1 MIGQEFTGCLDTRS
15 RGGRVGVYPR
25 APPETPVN
33 AGSEHRWLRRG
44 RDITPHMSSVAWRNG
59 PGTVKAGRSDDKPA
73 PGAPSPR
80 SDPHRPEVPNSAPP
94 RPLDRP
100 GFPGPTFS
108 LKRSHTSA
116 VTCPP
121 KTGQLQPSEGGWIC
135 GERRKMGFKFK
146 VGVSLSLVESPDKDE
161 RLQAL
166 VESSMDYVEVRYAPH
181 CEDAIWA
188 DLVRSKLDA
197 SSVKVNSIHAPFS
210 SQVDISR
217 LDDGGQEYA
226 IEQIGKAIELAE
238 RLGADI
244 VVVHGSAEPIGE
256 DERSKRM
263 VQSKSSL
270 CMLTEQVQSAG
281 ARLAVEL
288 LPRTCLGNTADELE
302 ELLDG
307 ISPEYAGICLDANH
321 PADPDALPSIVKQLA
336 QRIITLHISDYDGI
350 DEKHW
355 MPFDGVINW
364 RAFAKALG
372 DIQYSGAF
380 IYETLPAADT
390 TAEKLE
396 IIQSNFEMVISNQ

>member
-1 MIGQEFTGCLDTRS
+1 
-15 RGGRVGVYPR
+15 
-25 APPETPVN
+25 
-33 AGSEHRWLRRG
+33 
-44 RDITPHMSSVAWRNG
+44 
-59 PGTVKAGRSDDKPA
+59 
-73 PGAPSPR
+73 
-80 SDPHRPEVPNSAPP
+80 
-94 RPLDRP
+94 
-100 GFPGPTFS
+100 
-108 LKRSHTSA
+108 
-116 VTCPP
+116 
-121 KTGQLQPSEGGWIC
+121 
-135 GERRKMGFKFK
+135 MGFKFK
-146 VGVSLSLVESPDKDE
+146 VGVSLSLGESPDMDG

-166 VESSMDYVEVRYAPH
+166 VESSMDYVEVKYAPH

-197 SSVKVNSIHAPFS
+197 SSMKVNSIHAPFS

-217 LDDGGQEYA
+217 LDDGGQECA

-321 PADPDALPSIVKQLA
+321 PADPDDLLSIVKQLA